1 MGRKQAESLG
11 LSLKETD
18 ISAIYS
24 SPLKRALDTA
34 RAIASHH
41 QLAVQ
46 VEPDLREIEAGELEG
61 VPIAELATNFS
72 QFLVQW
78 RQGGG
83 SEKLPGGE
91 SVVDLGNRV
100 WSAIQHIID
109 KHKQGTVVVVSHYFV
124 ILTIICKALGLPMTH
139 IERIRIQ
146 IGSMSVLDFG
156 DKRPCLVSLGDAC
169 HLREG

>member
-1 MGRKQAESLG
+1 MEV
-11 LSLKETD
+11 
-18 ISAIYS
+18 SAIYS

-34 RAIASHH
+34 QAIAGYH

-61 VPIAELATNFS
+61 VAIAELGTNFS
-72 QFLVQW
+72 QFLIRW

-91 SVVDLGNRV
+91 SVIDLGNRV
-100 WSAIQHIID
+100 WSAIERIIG
-109 KHKQGTVVVVSHYFV
+109 KHKQGTVVVVGHYFV
-124 ILTIICKALGLPMTH
+124 ILTIICKALGLPLTH

-146 IGSMSVLDFG
+146 IGSTSILDFG
-156 DKRPCLVSLGDAC
+156 DKRPCLVSLGDTC